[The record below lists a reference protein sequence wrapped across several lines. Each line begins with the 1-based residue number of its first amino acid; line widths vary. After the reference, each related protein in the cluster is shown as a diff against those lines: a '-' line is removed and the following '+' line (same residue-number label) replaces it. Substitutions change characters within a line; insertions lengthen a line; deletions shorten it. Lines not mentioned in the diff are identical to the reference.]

1 MHDLDCV
8 WKKSW
13 RVLVVKGFS
22 IVLAL
27 IILHRRPFNLRRP
40 YVVME
45 KCFHVKSF
53 CFFRQK
59 VHQNSF
65 LCCWRTW
72 WRRLFLWDA
81 SSNNFLICTFM
92 SEYNTEYMLMQIHT
106 EFRGLRTCS
115 VTHLTELKVCKKLK
129 KPNVFY

>member
-1 MHDLDCV
+1 
-8 WKKSW
+8 
-13 RVLVVKGFS
+13 
-22 IVLAL
+22 
-27 IILHRRPFNLRRP
+27 
-40 YVVME
+40 ME
-45 KCFHVKSF
+45 KVFAFFVKKFIKIPSF
-53 CFFRQK
+53 
-59 VHQNSF
+59 VVGV
-65 LCCWRTW
+65 LDLTW
-72 WRRLFLWDA
+72 DV